1 MLRSRDIILFAQWHS
16 GNYASYMVLVP
27 YVALDGNPVGITFF
41 LFFELVGVGPIVDTT
56 NSLQYAKGP
65 LGLHM

>member
-1 MLRSRDIILFAQWHS
+1 MLGSCVIILFAQWHS

-27 YVALDGNPVGITFF
+27 YVALDGNPVGNYFF
-41 LFFELVGVGPIVDTT
+41 LFFELVGVGPIVDTS

-65 LGLHM
+65 VGLHM